1 MGNNSSNTPNFHYF
15 ANIENPNR
23 SLQQPLMDVINII
36 STCVNF
42 ILFYLILF
50 DPRRRESRTY
60 RMILFVQ
67 TFSLW
72 LSQLHWGSLHGLV
85 FLFPFPGLYG
95 IGYLTPYL
103 SSYIIWLFMFAV
115 TVLTMFLILIVRLK
129 AIARQN
135 SFFNFPSFIY
145 IGFTILLTFYILVP
159 MPFCWI
165 TSGSTTSESQN
176 FVKEFYPNAS
186 KVLTIPGVFIYTDP
200 WKFHRILIVAIGLL
214 VTGGMQ
220 YVVLCQVILYEIH
233 QQCKVW
239 SEKVLKYHRKA
250 LKDSVIQVVILGI
263 FLGATPFLQILNA
276 YRDPEV
282 DTISQRTKQLP
293 NFSPARIL

>member
-1 MGNNSSNTPNFHYF
+1 
-15 ANIENPNR
+15 
-23 SLQQPLMDVINII
+23 
-36 STCVNF
+36 
-42 ILFYLILF
+42 
-50 DPRRRESRTY
+50 
-60 RMILFVQ
+60 MILFVQ

-103 SSYIIWLFMFAV
+103 SSYVLVIIWLFMFAV

-145 IGFTILLTFYILVP
+145 VGFTILLTFYILVP

-165 TSGSTTSESQN
+165 TSGSTASESQN

-186 KVLTIPGVFIYTDP
+186 RVLTIPGVFIYTDP

-214 VTGGMQ
+214 VTGGML

-233 QQCKVW
+233 QQCKIW

-250 LKDSVIQVVILGI
+250 LKDSVIQVLILGI

-276 YRDPEV
+276 YRNPEV
-282 DTISQRTKQLP
+282 DTITATIITNAIYVSSPIPYALTILYQNSAYRRFVVSMFRFRDKQKTPRVGSTIQVSMANRKNSQ
-293 NFSPARIL
+293 NNSHSGN